1 MAAVAKFWDARR
13 KSGGASASA
22 FSPPLARRLLSGSG
36 ARGRRRC
43 TTTRLVHS
51 RPAFMPVFV
60 LLARLVIYRNVL
72 HRASLAI
79 PITNLALHRHAL
91 CRLLLARLGFHAE
104 LSM

>member
-1 MAAVAKFWDARR
+1 
-13 KSGGASASA
+13 
-22 FSPPLARRLLSGSG
+22 
-36 ARGRRRC
+36 
-43 TTTRLVHS
+43 
-51 RPAFMPVFV
+51 MPVVV

-79 PITNLALHRHAL
+79 PITGLALHRHAL